1 MRCAMR
7 GRKVRIGA
15 IGAGWWAT
23 TNHFPLLVNDDRV
36 ELVGVSSP
44 GGNHLHAVQKQFG
57 FQHVTE
63 DYRELLEWDLD
74 GVVVATPHHLH
85 HEHAAA
91 ALDRGLT
98 VLCEKPMALSAVDAW
113 DMVDRGHRTGG
124 ELIVAYGWNYKSFIE
139 EAATLLRSP
148 GVGELEFVSARMASP
163 TKNFFS
169 SPHNSVPRAFG
180 VNSVGPDP
188 ATWQDPKHG
197 GGYAHGQ
204 LTHLFGILFSLT
216 DLRAEHVLARTS
228 RAASDVD
235 LYDAAL
241 IGFTNGAHGVVSG
254 AGTLPD
260 DDKFQIDI
268 QLYGSEGVLLIDLE
282 RERVELRRHDGSRE
296 RLDIR
301 DGEGDYS
308 CEGPVRR
315 FVDLACGEGGD
326 NLSSGDVGARA
337 VEALEALKTSAS
349 GQVPSMS
356 AVDLNLR
363 PARDAAIAHHQGGE
377 HADS

>member
-1 MRCAMR
+1 MPR
-7 GRKVRIGA
+7 RKVRVGA

-23 TNHFPLLVNDDRV
+23 TNHFPLLVDDDRV

-44 GGNHLHAVQKQFG
+44 GRDHLGDVQEQFG

-91 ALDRGLT
+91 ALDKGLT
-98 VLCEKPMALSAVDAW
+98 VLCEKPMTLSAVDAW
-113 DMVDRGHRTGG
+113 DMVDRANRTGG
-124 ELIVAYGWNYKSFIE
+124 ELIVAYGWNYKSFLE
-139 EAATLLRSP
+139 GAASLLRSP

-163 TKNFFS
+163 TRDFFS
-169 SPHNSVPRAFG
+169 SLHNSVPIVFG
-180 VNSVGPDP
+180 LNGVGPDP
-188 ATWQDPKHG
+188 TTWQDPQRG

-204 LTHLFGILFSLT
+204 LTHLFGMLFSLT

-228 RAASDVD
+228 RAHSDVD

-241 IGFTNGAHGVVSG
+241 VGFTNGAHGVVSG

-260 DDKFQIDI
+260 DDKFQLDI

-282 RERVELRRHDGSRE
+282 RERVELRRHDGKRE

-315 FVDLACGEGGD
+315 FVDLAGGEGGD

-337 VEALEALKTSAS
+337 VEALEALKISAS
-349 GQVPSMS
+349 GPVPSMS
-356 AVDLNLR
+356 AVALNLR
-363 PARDAAIAHHQGGE
+363 LARDRATADHEEGD